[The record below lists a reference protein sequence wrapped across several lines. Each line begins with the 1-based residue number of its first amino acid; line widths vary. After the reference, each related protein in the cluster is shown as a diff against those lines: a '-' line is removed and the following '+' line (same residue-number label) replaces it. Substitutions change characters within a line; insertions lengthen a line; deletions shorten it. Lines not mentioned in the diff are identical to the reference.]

1 MRLPAAEERRD
12 NGAFLERFQ
21 VRTPASARTPPA
33 PAEIRRTAL
42 RLSKLAARASA
53 GFNRDPDRQIRR
65 RVAAHALLRGDRT
78 SFPGAFAFFAMQVP
92 RSISL
97 PLVVY
102 PSVVWKFS
110 RVWFSIQPLFL
121 RRLGPPNELPRTV
134 VVTVVTVPC
143 LVAILGFVDTRG
155 PRLVGTGAKGQQNWH
170 RLRPGLICR
179 CVGTAV
185 KFYSK
190 FFTARLRKDQEG
202 LTGKMR
208 VFLLRTPGI

>member
-97 PLVVY
+97 PLVY
-102 PSVVWKFS
+102 PLSCGSSRGFSSNSCVVFGSLDQKNWGSQLRVARILHGLKF
-110 RVWFSIQPLFL
+110 P
-121 RRLGPPNELPRTV
+121 
-134 VVTVVTVPC
+134 VPS
-143 LVAILGFVDTRG
+143 LVAIFGFFDTRG
-155 PRLVGTGAKGQQNWH
+155 PLLVGTGGKGQQNWH
-170 RLRPGLICR
+170 RLNW
-179 CVGTAV
+179 
-185 KFYSK
+185 
-190 FFTARLRKDQEG
+190 FFLWLRWIP
-202 LTGKMR
+202 L
-208 VFLLRTPGI
+208 